1 MSFAMNRQLS
11 VTAVVSPAI
20 VEELDRLAAANQ
32 LTRSTMIRQL
42 LEASLTQRANE
53 RLDSSYDR
61 LEKRLAKMEERF
73 SSLIV
78 KSIRAAAQGMYLTS
92 VGLKFGHLKQ
102 EDKYMQ
108 KHWDD
113 AKTFAGQF
121 LEGSAKKKSN
131 E

>member
-1 MSFAMNRQLS
+1 MPRLKPHIT

-32 LTRSTMIRQL
+32 VTRSTMIRQL

-53 RLDSSYDR
+53 RLDSAYER

-78 KSIRAAAQGMYLTS
+78 KSVRAAAQGMYLAMHRAQVRAPEARRQIHAKALGRRPRFCRS
-92 VGLKFGHLKQ
+92 VSGRCSKEK
-102 EDKYMQ
+102 E
-108 KHWDD
+108 
-113 AKTFAGQF
+113 
-121 LEGSAKKKSN
+121 
-131 E
+131 

>member
-1 MSFAMNRQLS
+1 MPRRVPHIT

-78 KSIRAAAQGMYLTS
+78 KSIRAAAQGMYLAS

-113 AKTFAGQF
+113 ARTFAGQF